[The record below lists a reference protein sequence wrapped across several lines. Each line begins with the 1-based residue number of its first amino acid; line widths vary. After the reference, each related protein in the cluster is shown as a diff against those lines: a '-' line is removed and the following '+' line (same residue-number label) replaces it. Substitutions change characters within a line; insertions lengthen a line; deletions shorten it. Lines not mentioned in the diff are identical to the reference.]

1 MKVFRMK
8 VIVLGSGVVGLT
20 SAWYLAQ
27 AGHQVTVVDR
37 QAQSAEETSFANAG
51 QISYGYSSPWAAPGV
66 PLKAMKWLTQKHSPL
81 IIKPGTSPELYLWTM
96 ALLKNCSEK
105 NYQVNKSRML
115 RVSNYSRQCLLDL
128 RKNHDIIYEGRQQGT
143 LQVFR
148 KQSQVEAVEKD
159 MQLLSASDT
168 RFKLLNVE
176 ECVEKEPGLALVK
189 KKIVAGL
196 HLPDDETGDCY
207 QFCQQLTDLAKKAG
221 VEFKF
226 NVQVNALLT
235 EHEKIT
241 AVDSSIGTLTAD
253 AYVVALGCYSAQLL
267 KTVGVSLPVYPVKGY
282 SLTLPMEN
290 AQYSPVSTVMDETY
304 KVALTRFD
312 DRIRVAGTAE
322 LAGFNLD
329 LSEKRKATIAMVV
342 QDLFPQ
348 AGDIS
353 KAEFWT
359 GLRPMTPDGTP
370 IIGKTNITNLYTN
383 TGHGTLGWT
392 MACGSGKLLADVV
405 SGRETDI
412 DASGLDSFRYLYQI

>member
-1 MKVFRMK
+1 MK

-189 KKIVAGL
+189 NKIVAGL

-267 KTVGVSLPVYPVKGY
+267 KTVGVRLPVYPVKGY

-412 DASGLDSFRYLYQI
+412 DASGLDSFRYL

>member
-1 MKVFRMK
+1 MK

-27 AGHQVTVVDR
+27 VGYQVTVIDR

-128 RKNHDIIYEGRQQGT
+128 RKNHDIIYEGRQRGT

-189 KKIVAGL
+189 NKIVAGL

-267 KTVGVSLPVYPVKGY
+267 KTVGVNLPVYPVKGY
-282 SLTLPMEN
+282 SLTLPMED

-370 IIGKTNITNLYTN
+370 IIGKTHITNLYTN

-405 SGRETDI
+405 SDRETDI
-412 DASGLDSFRYLYQI
+412 DASGLDSFRYLYPTKHRMQ

>member
-1 MKVFRMK
+1 MK

-27 AGHQVTVVDR
+27 AGHQVTVIDR

-66 PLKAMKWLTQKHSPL
+66 PLKAIKWLTQKHSPL

-159 MQLLSASDT
+159 MQLLSASNT

-189 KKIVAGL
+189 NKIVAGL
-196 HLPDDETGDCY
+196 YLPDDETGDCY

-290 AQYSPVSTVMDETY
+290 AQYSPISTVMDETY

-329 LSEKRKATIAMVV
+329 LSEKRKATISMVV

-412 DASGLDSFRYLYQI
+412 DASGLDSFRYL

>member
-1 MKVFRMK
+1 MK

-27 AGHQVTVVDR
+27 AGHQVTVIDR

-148 KQSQVEAVEKD
+148 KQSQVEAVEND

-189 KKIVAGL
+189 NKIVAGL

-267 KTVGVSLPVYPVKGY
+267 KTVGVRLPVYPVKGY

-412 DASGLDSFRYLYQI
+412 DASGLDSFRYLYPTKHRMQ

>member
-1 MKVFRMK
+1 MK

-189 KKIVAGL
+189 NKIVAGL

-267 KTVGVSLPVYPVKGY
+267 KTVGVRLPVYPVKGY

>member
-1 MKVFRMK
+1 MKVL
-8 VIVLGSGVVGLT
+8 VLGSGVVGLT

-27 AGHQVTVVDR
+27 AGHQVTVIDR
-37 QAQSAEETSFANAG
+37 QAQSGEETSFANAG

-81 IIKPGTSPELYLWTM
+81 IIKPSISPELYHWTM

-115 RVSNYSRQCLLDL
+115 NISNYSRQCLSDL
-128 RKNHDIIYEGRQQGT
+128 RDNYDIKYEGRQQGT

-148 KQSQVEAVEKD
+148 NQSQVDAIEKD
-159 MQLLSASDT
+159 MQLLSASNIG
-168 RFKLLNVE
+168 FKLLNVE
-176 ECVEKEPGLALVK
+176 ECAEKEPGLALVK
-189 KKIVAGL
+189 NKIVAGL

-207 QFCQQLTDLAKKAG
+207 KFCQQLTDMALKVG
-221 VEFKF
+221 VQFKF
-226 NVQVNALLT
+226 SVHVNELVQQDD
-235 EHEKIT
+235 KIIAANT
-241 AVDSSIGTLTAD
+241 SMGKMTAD
-253 AYVVALGCYSAQLL
+253 AFVVALGSYSAQLL
-267 KTVGVSLPVYPVKGY
+267 KKVDIDLPVYPVKGY
-282 SLTLPMEN
+282 SLTLPLVN
-290 AQYSPVSTVMDETY
+290 DDFAPVSTVMDESY
-304 KVALTRFD
+304 KVALTRFN

-329 LSEKRKATIAMVV
+329 LSAKRKATIAMVV
-342 QDLFPQ
+342 QDLFPK

-370 IIGKTNITNLYTN
+370 IIGKTKISNLYTN

-392 MACGSGKLLADVV
+392 MACGSGKLLADIV
-405 SGRETDI
+405 SGLETDI
-412 DASGLDSFRYLYQI
+412 DTKGLDSFRYL

>member
-1 MKVFRMK
+1 MK

-27 AGHQVTVVDR
+27 AGHQVTVIDR

-66 PLKAMKWLTQKHSPL
+66 PLKAIKWLTQKHSPL

-159 MQLLSASDT
+159 MQLLSASNT

-189 KKIVAGL
+189 NKIVAGL
-196 HLPDDETGDCY
+196 YLPDDETGDCY

-241 AVDSSIGTLTAD
+241 AVDSSIGSLTAD

-290 AQYSPVSTVMDETY
+290 AQYSPISTVMDETY

-329 LSEKRKATIAMVV
+329 LSEKRKATISMVV

-412 DASGLDSFRYLYQI
+412 DASGLDSFRYL